1 MPRSLNF
8 KYRTSKFSCE
18 LNKIDRK
25 KIYGTV
31 NVQTVDHEGS
41 ETELFSLARDG
52 RTLIGL
58 GGTGAGYVNKDGF
71 WVESGERIPV
81 DREGDPLELITSSFD
96 ELITLKDVVDENTLL
111 DHPIRLAY
119 HLTTEK
125 LPKGLRK
132 KLDDAAIYHFGFSYR
147 GGPAADPAFFMSDTD
162 GDIWLLIG
170 NMAEV
175 EFRDFKQVAIC
186 AAASTDEIE
195 DDSEDD
201 NFDFDML

>member
-31 NVQTVDHEGS
+31 NIQTVDHEGS

-58 GGTGAGYVNKDGF
+58 GGTGAGYINKDGF

-96 ELITLKDVVDENTLL
+96 ELITLKDVVDEDTLL

-170 NMAEV
+170 NTAEV
-175 EFRDFKQVAIC
+175 EFRSFKQVAIC
-186 AAASTDEIE
+186 AAAATDEIE